1 MSKDTGKK
9 ILIGLCVIIVL
20 CLAYFVLPKA
30 LVIFLPFILA
40 YIFSLILNPAVMFVN
55 RKLKLPKRLAAGIL
69 TLVFVCVIGFLIY
82 YLSFRVVLYV
92 QDLVENWENIKA
104 YWVGVGNDVYERF
117 NGMYASSSPE
127 MQNVLNIA
135 YETMIEELKAL
146 FAPLANAVI
155 SFTTSFAMKLPSAII
170 FTVVMFLA
178 TYFIL
183 SENELIVGL
192 IEKIFGTKVIN
203 RVRSVYKDM
212 MKALGGYVRA
222 QLLIMSIVSIPLM
235 IGLYF
240 AKVKSFVLIAILIAV
255 FDALP
260 VFGSGAV
267 LIPWAAYGLITENY
281 GLSIIMIVLYFVVII
296 ARQLLEPKIV
306 GEHIGVPP
314 IFTLISMYAGLK
326 IFGIVGMVLGPVF
339 ILIIRNLHKSG
350 AFSMHRMKACGD
362 CEKCD
367 KEEKNPAEDKKGDT
381 DGQ

>member
-9 ILIGLCVIIVL
+9 ILIGLCVVIGL

-40 YIFSLILNPAVMFVN
+40 YIFSLILSPVVMFVN
-55 RKLKLPKRLAAGIL
+55 RRLKIPKRLAAGLL

-82 YLSFRVVLYV
+82 YLSFRIVIYV
-92 QDLVENWENIKA
+92 QDIVENWESIKA
-104 YWVGVGNDVYERF
+104 YWVGLGNDVYNHI

-135 YETMIEELKAL
+135 YETMITELKAL

-183 SENELIVGL
+183 SENEMIVGL
-192 IEKIFGTKVIN
+192 VEKVCGKKVIN
-203 RVRSVYKDM
+203 KVRSVYKDM

-240 AKVKSFVLIAILIAV
+240 AGIKHFVLIAILIAV

-267 LIPWAAYGLITENY
+267 LIPWAVYGLITENY
-281 GLSIIMIVLYFVVII
+281 GLSIIMVVLYFVVII
-296 ARQLLEPKIV
+296 VRQLLEPKIV

-326 IFGIVGMVLGPVF
+326 IFGIIGMVLGPVC

-350 AFSMHRMKACGD
+350 AFSISREKECSNCKK
-362 CEKCD
+362 CEVENASD
-367 KEEKNPAEDKKGDT
+367 EDKKGDT